1 MAGPQ
6 WVLLERQKLGTSHRH
21 WNIRHG
27 SARGHLKG
35 KAMNGAGN
43 KNSLA
48 KGVFTMDLLSVEQ
61 ALSWHYVWPK
71 TLGNIGA
78 NSKSGRH

>member
-1 MAGPQ
+1 MGPSREAETGHIS
-6 WVLLERQKLGTSHRH
+6 LALEYSP
-21 WNIRHG
+21 WECP
-27 SARGHLKG
+27 GHLKG

-61 ALSWHYVWPK
+61 ALSWHYVGPK

-78 NSKSGRH
+78 DNKSGRH